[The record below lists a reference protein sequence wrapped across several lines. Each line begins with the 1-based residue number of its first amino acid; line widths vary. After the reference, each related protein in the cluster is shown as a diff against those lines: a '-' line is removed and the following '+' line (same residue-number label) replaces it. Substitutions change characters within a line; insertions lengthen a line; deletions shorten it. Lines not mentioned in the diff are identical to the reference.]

1 MSYNPTS
8 VIFARTNSSADV
20 TPTSTEKVINI
31 DKSIIDGSQFDGTN
45 LSANSNNIIVQC
57 DARFNYTNTWA
68 PYSQTKWKGGA
79 VEDVARQ
86 LPPSQAGGLHAKDEF
101 WGYGS
106 SISPVVMGNVHGSM
120 TINANNCLVIGAI
133 I

>member
-1 MSYNPTS
+1 MSYNPKS

-20 TPTSTEKVINI
+20 TPINTEKTINI

-45 LSANSNNIIVQC
+45 LSADSNNIIVQC
-57 DARFNYTNTWA
+57 DLRFNYTSTWA
-68 PYSQTKWKGGA
+68 PYSQTYWSGGA
-79 VEDVARQ
+79 AVDKARQ
-86 LPPSQAGGLHAKDEF
+86 LPPGQAGGLHSRDEF

-106 SISPVVMGNVHGSM
+106 SLRPVYMGNSHSAM
-120 TINANNCLVIGAI
+120 TINTNDCIVIGVI